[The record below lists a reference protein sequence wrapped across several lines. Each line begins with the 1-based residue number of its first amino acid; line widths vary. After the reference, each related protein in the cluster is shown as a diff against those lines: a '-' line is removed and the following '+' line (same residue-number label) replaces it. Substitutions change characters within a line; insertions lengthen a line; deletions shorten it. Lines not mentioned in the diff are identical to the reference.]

1 MRILDT
7 TQTSGRLDSGE
18 RLRAI
23 SSGPK
28 HSPNR
33 TRSSSPTGSSWTTS
47 TWCCR
52 NASRSAF
59 ASAGVISRRSSP
71 ATWAPSAASSG
82 VTVIG
87 MRFSRGALLPDCRNG
102 GPAGASGGAGSLSSD
117 FPRLHS
123 RKRVAKIIRHR
134 GCREDQRMQRQTIA
148 PLLAIGL
155 AAAFCASRPAC
166 AQDSVASFYKGRTVT
181 IVAASSPGG
190 GYDLYARLI
199 ARVLG
204 RHIPGHPSVVVTNM
218 PGAASNVAAGHV
230 YSVAPRDGSVIGAL
244 FMGAVVEPLFS
255 GKTRPTHDMSRF
267 QYIGNANRDV
277 YVCLIRTDAP
287 VKTFAQAMEREVV
300 VGGTAEGASTRDFP
314 MLLKNLLGVKFKVV
328 SGYPGSRE
336 VNLAIERGEVQG
348 GCGETW
354 SSVAATYPAWF
365 RDGTVKVLAQ
375 EDRQGYPEL
384 NRQGVPL
391 TRDFAK
397 TDEQRQILDLIYS
410 QTAFGRPYVVAPD
423 VPGERV
429 DALRK
434 AFMAAMTDPDLV
446 AEARRIQVDVMPVAG
461 EELQAIIATLYRT
474 PKDLLD
480 KARAA
485 ITGK

>member
-1 MRILDT
+1 M
-7 TQTSGRLDSGE
+7 Q
-18 RLRAI
+18 
-23 SSGPK
+23 GP
-28 HSPNR
+28 
-33 TRSSSPTGSSWTTS
+33 
-47 TWCCR
+47 
-52 NASRSAF
+52 
-59 ASAGVISRRSSP
+59 
-71 ATWAPSAASSG
+71 
-82 VTVIG
+82 
-87 MRFSRGALLPDCRNG
+87 
-102 GPAGASGGAGSLSSD
+102 
-117 FPRLHS
+117 
-123 RKRVAKIIRHR
+123 
-134 GCREDQRMQRQTIA
+134 TIA
-148 PLLAIGL
+148 RWLAIGL
-155 AAAFCASRPAC
+155 AAFCASRPAS
-166 AQDSVASFYKGRTVT
+166 AQDSVAQFYKGRTVT
-181 IVAASSPGG
+181 VVAASSPGG

-218 PGAASNVAAGHV
+218 PGAASNLAAAHV
-230 YSVAPRDGSVIGAL
+230 YSVAPRDGTVIGAL

-287 VKTFAQAMEREVV
+287 VKTFAQAMEQEVV

-328 SGYPGSRE
+328 SGYPGTRE
-336 VNLAIERGEVQG
+336 INLAIERGEVQG

-354 SSVAATYPAWF
+354 SSVSATYPAWF

-375 EDRQGYPEL
+375 EDREGYPEL
-384 NRQGVPL
+384 NRQGIPL

-423 VPGERV
+423 VPPERV

-434 AFMAAMTDPDLV
+434 AFMAAMADPDLI

-461 EELQAIIATLYRT
+461 EDLQAMIASLYRP
-474 PKDLLD
+474 PKDLLE

>member
-1 MRILDT
+1 MH
-7 TQTSGRLDSGE
+7 
-18 RLRAI
+18 
-23 SSGPK
+23 GP
-28 HSPNR
+28 
-33 TRSSSPTGSSWTTS
+33 
-47 TWCCR
+47 
-52 NASRSAF
+52 
-59 ASAGVISRRSSP
+59 
-71 ATWAPSAASSG
+71 
-82 VTVIG
+82 
-87 MRFSRGALLPDCRNG
+87 
-102 GPAGASGGAGSLSSD
+102 
-117 FPRLHS
+117 
-123 RKRVAKIIRHR
+123 
-134 GCREDQRMQRQTIA
+134 TIA
-148 PLLAIGL
+148 RLLAIGL
-155 AAAFCASRPAC
+155 AASWASQPAC
-166 AQDSVASFYKGRTVT
+166 AQDSVAQFYKGRTVT

-199 ARVLG
+199 ARVLA
-204 RHIPGHPSVVVTNM
+204 RHIPGNPSVVVANM
-218 PGAASNVAAGHV
+218 PGAASNLAAAHV
-230 YSVAPRDGSVIGAL
+230 YSVAPRDGTVIGAL

-287 VKTFAQAMEREVV
+287 VKNFAQAMEQEVV

-336 VNLAIERGEVQG
+336 INLAIERGEVQG

-354 SSVAATYPAWF
+354 SSVSATYPAWF

-375 EDRQGYPEL
+375 EDREGYPEL

-434 AFMAAMTDPDLV
+434 AFMAAMADPDLI

-461 EELQAIIATLYRT
+461 EELQAMIASLYRT

>member
-1 MRILDT
+1 MALAEIAFTPEHLQDH
-7 TQTSGRLDSGE
+7 
-18 RLRAI
+18 ANN
-23 SSGPK
+23 K
-28 HSPNR
+28 
-33 TRSSSPTGSSWTTS
+33 
-47 TWCCR
+47 CR
-52 NASRSAF
+52 PEN
-59 ASAGVISRRSSP
+59 
-71 ATWAPSAASSG
+71 
-82 VTVIG
+82 
-87 MRFSRGALLPDCRNG
+87 
-102 GPAGASGGAGSLSSD
+102 
-117 FPRLHS
+117 
-123 RKRVAKIIRHR
+123 
-134 GCREDQRMQRQTIA
+134 QRMQGPTIA
-148 PLLAIGL
+148 RSLAIGL
-155 AAAFCASRPAC
+155 AASWVSQFAC
-166 AQDSVASFYKGRTVT
+166 AQGSVAQFYKGRTVT

-204 RHIPGHPSVVVTNM
+204 RHIPGNPSVVVANM
-218 PGAASNVAAGHV
+218 PGAASNLAAAHV
-230 YSVAPRDGSVIGAL
+230 YSVAPRDGTVIGAL

-287 VKTFAQAMEREVV
+287 VKTFAQAMVQEVV

-336 VNLAIERGEVQG
+336 INLAIERGEVQG

-354 SSVAATYPAWF
+354 SSVSATYPAWF

-375 EDRQGYPEL
+375 EDREGYPEL

-391 TRDFAK
+391 TRNFAK

-434 AFMAAMTDPDLV
+434 AFMAAMADPDLI

-461 EELQAIIATLYRT
+461 EELQAMIATLYRT

>member
-1 MRILDT
+1 MRIGAGLVI
-7 TQTSGRLDSGE
+7 L
-18 RLRAI
+18 LI
-23 SSGPK
+23 
-28 HSPNR
+28 
-33 TRSSSPTGSSWTTS
+33 
-47 TWCCR
+47 
-52 NASRSAF
+52 
-59 ASAGVISRRSSP
+59 ASALPSIAQAQP
-71 ATWAPSAASSG
+71 AA
-82 VTVIG
+82 
-87 MRFSRGALLPDCRNG
+87 
-102 GPAGASGGAGSLSSD
+102 
-117 FPRLHS
+117 
-123 RKRVAKIIRHR
+123 
-134 GCREDQRMQRQTIA
+134 E
-148 PLLAIGL
+148 
-155 AAAFCASRPAC
+155 
-166 AQDSVASFYKGRTVT
+166 FYKGKQIR
-181 IVAASSPGG
+181 IVVGSTSGG
-190 GYDLYARLI
+190 DYDVWARLL
-199 ARVLG
+199 ARHWP
-204 RHIPGHPSVVVTNM
+204 RHIPGNPGIIVENM
-218 PGAASNVAAGHV
+218 PGAGTLVATNHV
-230 YSVAPRDGSVIGAL
+230 YNVAPRDGTVIGAL
-244 FMGAVVEPLFS
+244 FMGAVVESLFS

-287 VKTFAQAMEREVV
+287 VKTFAQAMEQEVV

-336 VNLAIERGEVQG
+336 INLAIERGEVQG

-375 EDRQGYPEL
+375 EDREGYPEL

-397 TDEQRQILDLIYS
+397 TDEQRKILDLIYS

-429 DALRK
+429 AALRK
-434 AFMAAMTDPDLV
+434 AFMAAMADPDLV

-461 EELQAIIATLYRT
+461 EELQAMIATLYRT

>member
-1 MRILDT
+1 MGFAEIAFT
-7 TQTSGRLDSGE
+7 PKRLQDHANNKFRPE
-18 RLRAI
+18 
-23 SSGPK
+23 
-28 HSPNR
+28 N
-33 TRSSSPTGSSWTTS
+33 
-47 TWCCR
+47 
-52 NASRSAF
+52 
-59 ASAGVISRRSSP
+59 
-71 ATWAPSAASSG
+71 
-82 VTVIG
+82 
-87 MRFSRGALLPDCRNG
+87 
-102 GPAGASGGAGSLSSD
+102 
-117 FPRLHS
+117 
-123 RKRVAKIIRHR
+123 
-134 GCREDQRMQRQTIA
+134 QRMHGPTIA
-148 PLLAIGL
+148 RLLAIGL
-155 AAAFCASRPAC
+155 AASWASQPAR
-166 AQDSVASFYKGRTVT
+166 AQDSVAQFYKGRTVT

-204 RHIPGHPSVVVTNM
+204 RHIPGNPSVVVANM
-218 PGAASNVAAGHV
+218 PGAASNLAAAHV
-230 YSVAPRDGSVIGAL
+230 YSVAPRDGTVIGAL

-287 VKTFAQAMEREVV
+287 VKNFAQAMEQEVV

-336 VNLAIERGEVQG
+336 INLAIERGEVQG

-354 SSVAATYPAWF
+354 SSVSATYPAWF

-375 EDRQGYPEL
+375 EDREGYPEL

-434 AFMAAMTDPDLV
+434 AFMAAMADPDLI

-461 EELQAIIATLYRT
+461 EELQAMIATLYRT

>member
-1 MRILDT
+1 
-7 TQTSGRLDSGE
+7 
-18 RLRAI
+18 
-23 SSGPK
+23 
-28 HSPNR
+28 
-33 TRSSSPTGSSWTTS
+33 
-47 TWCCR
+47 
-52 NASRSAF
+52 
-59 ASAGVISRRSSP
+59 
-71 ATWAPSAASSG
+71 
-82 VTVIG
+82 
-87 MRFSRGALLPDCRNG
+87 
-102 GPAGASGGAGSLSSD
+102 
-117 FPRLHS
+117 
-123 RKRVAKIIRHR
+123 
-134 GCREDQRMQRQTIA
+134 
-148 PLLAIGL
+148 
-155 AAAFCASRPAC
+155 
-166 AQDSVASFYKGRTVT
+166 
-181 IVAASSPGG
+181 
-190 GYDLYARLI
+190 
-199 ARVLG
+199 
-204 RHIPGHPSVVVTNM
+204 
-218 PGAASNVAAGHV
+218 
-230 YSVAPRDGSVIGAL
+230 VAPRDGTVIGAL
-244 FMGAVVEPLFS
+244 FMGAVVEQLFS

-287 VKTFAQAMEREVV
+287 VKNFAQAMEQEVV

-354 SSVAATYPAWF
+354 SSVSATYPAWF

-375 EDRQGYPEL
+375 EDREGYPEL

-391 TRDFAK
+391 TRNFAK

-434 AFMAAMTDPDLV
+434 AFMAAMADPDLI

-461 EELQAIIATLYRT
+461 DKLQAMIATLYRT

>member
-1 MRILDT
+1 M
-7 TQTSGRLDSGE
+7 QGR
-18 RLRAI
+18 
-23 SSGPK
+23 
-28 HSPNR
+28 
-33 TRSSSPTGSSWTTS
+33 
-47 TWCCR
+47 
-52 NASRSAF
+52 
-59 ASAGVISRRSSP
+59 
-71 ATWAPSAASSG
+71 
-82 VTVIG
+82 
-87 MRFSRGALLPDCRNG
+87 
-102 GPAGASGGAGSLSSD
+102 
-117 FPRLHS
+117 
-123 RKRVAKIIRHR
+123 
-134 GCREDQRMQRQTIA
+134 TIA
-148 PLLAIGL
+148 RLLAIGL
-155 AAAFCASRPAC
+155 AAFWASRPVS
-166 AQDSVASFYKGRTVT
+166 AQDSVAQFYKGRTIT

-204 RHIPGHPSVVVTNM
+204 RHIPGNPSVVVTNM
-218 PGAASNVAAGHV
+218 PGAASNVAAAHV
-230 YSVAPRDGSVIGAL
+230 YSVAPRDGTVIGAL
-244 FMGAVVEPLFS
+244 FMGAVVEALFS

-287 VKTFAQAMEREVV
+287 VKTFAQAMEQEVV

-336 VNLAIERGEVQG
+336 INLAIERGEVQG

-375 EDRQGYPEL
+375 EDREGYPEL

-434 AFMAAMTDPDLV
+434 AFMAATADPDLI

-461 EELQAIIATLYRT
+461 EELQAMIATLYRT

>member
-1 MRILDT
+1 MALAEIAF
-7 TQTSGRLDSGE
+7 TQTHLQDH
-18 RLRAI
+18 ADN
-23 SSGPK
+23 K
-28 HSPNR
+28 
-33 TRSSSPTGSSWTTS
+33 
-47 TWCCR
+47 
-52 NASRSAF
+52 
-59 ASAGVISRRSSP
+59 RR
-71 ATWAPSAASSG
+71 
-82 VTVIG
+82 
-87 MRFSRGALLPDCRNG
+87 
-102 GPAGASGGAGSLSSD
+102 
-117 FPRLHS
+117 
-123 RKRVAKIIRHR
+123 
-134 GCREDQRMQRQTIA
+134 REDQRMQGPTIA
-148 PLLAIGL
+148 RLLAIVL
-155 AAAFCASRPAC
+155 TVSWASQPAC
-166 AQDSVASFYKGRTVT
+166 AQDSVAQFYKGRTVT

-204 RHIPGHPSVVVTNM
+204 RHIPGNPSVVVANM
-218 PGAASNVAAGHV
+218 PGAASNLAAAHV
-230 YSVAPRDGSVIGAL
+230 YSVAPRDGTVIGAL

-287 VKTFAQAMEREVV
+287 VKNFAQAMEQEVV

-354 SSVAATYPAWF
+354 SSVSATYPAWF

-375 EDRQGYPEL
+375 EDREGYPEL

-391 TRDFAK
+391 TRNFAK

-410 QTAFGRPYVVAPD
+410 QTAFGRPDVVAPD

-434 AFMAAMTDPDLV
+434 AFMAAMADPDLI

-461 EELQAIIATLYRT
+461 DKLQAMIATLYRT